1 LYVMRRFFPALLLAV
16 GVPAAAQNYPG
27 QYPSQYP
34 PGQYPP
40 GQYPPGQYPPG
51 QYPPGQYPPG
61 QYPNTYPARLPG
73 GVPIGLPVPEI
84 KLPRKKGEKTPG
96 AGSSHDDEKTTV
108 VSVDG
113 SLRKLGEKDLLLQP
127 GKKAVLRF
135 RLLAKTQFRN
145 KAGEPIRDSLL
156 HSGDQITVE
165 ASPDD
170 EETALR
176 VILLRSGT
184 GAERAAAEQPVDEAG
199 VRAPR
204 AEDMSKPHTV
214 VTRST
219 PSADPSPD
227 PEPEKLERK
236 PAAADEA
243 ARPESS
249 AGAEAERP
257 ETVSAPVGSAVG
269 VAPVGVSVPRDPRS
283 DTDEQIIR
291 DARAAAKE
299 FSAGLPNFLVQQ
311 NTARYFRPS
320 VPPLWNPIDVVTAE
334 VAYKDGKEDYR
345 DFQIDGKPVYGPIER
360 TGSWST
366 GDFGLTLEDLMSMA
380 TNASFKRRGEDRIAA
395 RSAWVF
401 DYTVAQ
407 PNSHWELVSPDDR
420 HYKPAYNGALWI
432 DKETRRVL
440 RFEQHTTALPPGFP
454 LSKADSTM
462 EYGYVR
468 IDQKTYLMP
477 AKGENVACF
486 SGSGTCSRN
495 AIEFKNYRKFEAE
508 SKVKYGQ

>member
-1 LYVMRRFFPALLLAV
+1 MMRRFFPALLLVLAAT
-16 GVPAAAQNYPG
+16 AAAQVYPG

-73 GVPIGLPVPEI
+73 GVPVGLPVPEI
-84 KLPRKKGEKTPG
+84 KLPKKKGDKTAG
-96 AGSSHDDEKTTV
+96 AGSSHDDEKVTV
-108 VSVDG
+108 ASVDG

-135 RLLAKTQFRN
+135 RLLGKTQFRN

-156 HSGDQITVE
+156 HPGDQITVE

-184 GAERAAAEQPVDEAG
+184 GAERAAAEPPVDEAA

-204 AEDMSKPHTV
+204 AEDLGKPHTV

-227 PEPEKLERK
+227 AEPEKLERK
-236 PAAADEA
+236 PAAADEPARTEASPGA
-243 ARPESS
+243 AAASS
-249 AGAEAERP
+249 EKA
-257 ETVSAPVGSAVG
+257 SAPVG
-269 VAPVGVSVPRDPRS
+269 VAPAGVSAPRDPRS
-283 DTDEQIIR
+283 DTDEQIVR

-311 NTARYFRPS
+311 DTARSFRPS
-320 VPPLWNPIDVVTAE
+320 VPLFWSPIDVVTVE

-345 DFQIDGKPVYGPIER
+345 DFQIDGKPVYAPIEQ
-360 TGSWST
+360 TGAWST

-380 TNASFKRRGEDRIAA
+380 TNASFKRRGDDRIAS
-395 RSAWVF
+395 RPAWVF

-407 PNSHWELVSPDDR
+407 PNSHWELVSADER
-420 HYKPAYNGALWI
+420 HYKPAYNGAVWI

-440 RFEQHTTALPPGFP
+440 RFEQHTLGLPRDFM
-454 LSKADSTM
+454 LSGADSTM

-477 AKGENVACF
+477 VKGENVACF
-486 SGSGTCSRN
+486 SGSGMCKRN

>member
-1 LYVMRRFFPALLLAV
+1 MRRYFSALLLVLAV
-16 GVPAAAQNYPG
+16 TAAAQVY
-27 QYPSQYP
+27 

-51 QYPPGQYPPG
+51 GQYPGGQYPGGQYPPG
-61 QYPNTYPARLPG
+61 QYPNTYPTRIPG
-73 GVPIGLPVPEI
+73 VGLPVPNI
-84 KLPRKKGEKTPG
+84 NLPKKKEKTPN
-96 AGSSHDDEKTTV
+96 AGSSQDEKMTV
-108 VSVDG
+108 SSVDG

-145 KAGEPIRDSLL
+145 KAGEPVRDSLL
-156 HSGDQITVE
+156 HPGDQITVE
-165 ASPDD
+165 TSPDD
-170 EETALR
+170 EETALH
-176 VILLRSGT
+176 VILVRSGT
-184 GAERAAAEQPVDEAG
+184 AAERAAAEQPVDETA

-204 AEDMSKPHTV
+204 TEDMSKPHTV
-214 VTRST
+214 VTRSA
-219 PSADPSPD
+219 PSNDPSPD
-227 PEPEKLERK
+227 PEPGKPEAK
-236 PAAADEA
+236 PATADEP
-243 ARPESS
+243 ARTESPA
-249 AGAEAERP
+249 AGAESASAEP
-257 ETVSAPVGSAVG
+257 PVAV
-269 VAPVGVSVPRDPRS
+269 PVGVSAPRDPRL
-283 DTDEQIIR
+283 DTDDQVIR
-291 DARAAAKE
+291 DARTAAKE
-299 FSAGLPNFLVQQ
+299 FSASLPNFLVQQ
-311 NTARYFRPS
+311 NTTRYFRPS
-320 VPPLWNPIDVVTAE
+320 VPPFWNQIDMVTAE

-366 GDFGLTLEDLMSMA
+366 GDFGLTLEDLMSMG
-380 TNASFKRRGEDRIAA
+380 TNAQFKRRGDDRIAS

-420 HYKPAYNGALWI
+420 HYKPAYNGAIWV

-440 RFEQHTTALPPGFP
+440 RFEQHTASLPRDYP

-462 EYGYVR
+462 EYAYVR
-468 IDQKTYLMP
+468 IDQKVYLMP
-477 AKGENVACF
+477 SKGENVACF

-508 SKVKYGQ
+508 SKIKYGQ